1 MKASSVNSFRF
12 RFWIWMAALV
22 GEESFS
28 VMV

>member
-1 MKASSVNSFRF
+1 
-12 RFWIWMAALV
+12 MAALV